1 MKIEPFGVEMW
12 MNEYETK
19 CEYNLAETCVY
30 SLSVS
35 ELLETCGL
43 PREKLDDILSL
54 KLGYGAIEG
63 SDKLRSAISALYE
76 NQAVENTIVTH
87 GTIGANSLV
96 HQSLLSRDDQI
107 VAIVPSYQQHYSIP
121 ESVGARV
128 DLLHLKA
135 ANNFLPDLAELKD
148 LVTKDTKL
156 IVLTNPN
163 NPTGSLLNRAGL
175 EEITAIAKEVDAWVL
190 CDEVYRGTDQAGAG
204 MTCSIV
210 DIYEKGIST
219 AGMSKAF
226 SLAGL
231 RLGWVV
237 GPVEMIRQVMI
248 HRDYNTISVGVINDY
263 LATLALENHQ
273 ALLNRSK
280 LITRRN
286 LEVLATWVDNE
297 QSIDWVRPS
306 SGTTTLLKYDLEMSS
321 RDFCIELLEETGVM
335 FTPGSAM
342 GMEGYVRIGYA
353 NPTEVLQKG
362 LKLVSEF
369 LLDRMPRA

>member
-35 ELLETCGL
+35 ELFETCGL

-135 ANNFLPDLAELKD
+135 ANNFLPDLAEL
-148 LVTKDTKL
+148 
-156 IVLTNPN
+156 NPAS
-163 NPTGSLLNRAGL
+163 SLELSRMV
-175 EEITAIAKEVDAWVL
+175 K
-190 CDEVYRGTDQAGAG
+190 
-204 MTCSIV
+204 
-210 DIYEKGIST
+210 
-219 AGMSKAF
+219 
-226 SLAGL
+226 
-231 RLGWVV
+231 
-237 GPVEMIRQVMI
+237 
-248 HRDYNTISVGVINDY
+248 
-263 LATLALENHQ
+263 
-273 ALLNRSK
+273 
-280 LITRRN
+280 
-286 LEVLATWVDNE
+286 
-297 QSIDWVRPS
+297 QSIGFSNETDAPS
-306 SGTTTLLKYDLEMSS
+306 DSDKS
-321 RDFCIELLEETGVM
+321 R
-335 FTPGSAM
+335 
-342 GMEGYVRIGYA
+342 
-353 NPTEVLQKG
+353 
-362 LKLVSEF
+362 
-369 LLDRMPRA
+369 

>member
-204 MTCSIV
+204 MT
-210 DIYEKGIST
+210 
-219 AGMSKAF
+219 
-226 SLAGL
+226 
-231 RLGWVV
+231 
-237 GPVEMIRQVMI
+237 
-248 HRDYNTISVGVINDY
+248 
-263 LATLALENHQ
+263 
-273 ALLNRSK
+273 
-280 LITRRN
+280 
-286 LEVLATWVDNE
+286 
-297 QSIDWVRPS
+297 
-306 SGTTTLLKYDLEMSS
+306 
-321 RDFCIELLEETGVM
+321 
-335 FTPGSAM
+335 
-342 GMEGYVRIGYA
+342 
-353 NPTEVLQKG
+353 
-362 LKLVSEF
+362 
-369 LLDRMPRA
+369 